1 MTAAIETKA
10 KSKMQLARVVF
21 DEVFTRG
28 YDLKGRTQRAVFI
41 ERCIAEIG
49 LTKNGA
55 STYYQNISNQVN
67 KGMKLYA
74 YNKPSTKKK
83 VTKAEVTKAEQSIFL
98 ALPLLSK
105 ERWMVIDSNGVE
117 VNCFSSR
124 TKAQEFAKANEMKWM
139 DRNKVA

>member
-1 MTAAIETKA
+1 MTKQV
-10 KSKMQLARVVF
+10 SKMQLARVIF
-21 DEVFTRG
+21 TEVFTRG
-28 YDLKGRTQRAVFI
+28 YNLEGKTQRAVFI

-67 KGMKLYA
+67 KGMKLYH
-74 YNKPSTKKK
+74 YNKSSKKK
-83 VTKAEVTKAEQSIFL
+83 VTKQEVVQAEQSIMMM
-98 ALPLLSK
+98 LPLLEK
-105 ERWMVIDSNGVE
+105 HRWMVVDNNDQE

-124 TKAQEFAKANEMKWM
+124 TKAQEFAKVNELKWK

>member
-1 MTAAIETKA
+1 MTKPV
-10 KSKMQLARVVF
+10 SKMSQARVIF
-21 DEVFTRG
+21 DQVFTRG
-28 YDLKGRTQRAVFI
+28 YNLNGKTQRSVFI
-41 ERCIAEIG
+41 ERCMNEIG
-49 LTKNGA
+49 MTKNGA

-83 VTKAEVTKAEQSIFL
+83 VTKQEVVQAEQKLL

-105 ERWMVIDSNGVE
+105 ERWMVVDEKGQE

-124 TKAQEFAKANEMKWM
+124 TKAQTFAKDNGMKWL

>member
-1 MTAAIETKA
+1 MTTETKA
-10 KSKMQLARVVF
+10 PSKMQLARKIY
-21 DEVFTRG
+21 DQIFTRG
-28 YDLKGRTQRAVFI
+28 YNLNGKTQRSVFI
-41 ERCIAEIG
+41 ERCIDEIG
-49 LTKNGA
+49 MTKNGA

-74 YNKPSTKKK
+74 YNKPATKKK
-83 VTKAEVTKAEQSIFL
+83 VTKQEVVQAEQKLL

-105 ERWMVIDSNGVE
+105 ERWMVVDEKGQE

-124 TKAQEFAKANEMKWM
+124 TKAQTFAKDNGMKWL

>member
-1 MTAAIETKA
+1 MTIETKA
-10 KSKMQLARVVF
+10 PSKMQLARKVY
-21 DEVFTRG
+21 DEIFTRG
-28 YDLKGRTQRAVFI
+28 YNLNGKTQRSVFI
-41 ERCIAEIG
+41 ERCIDEIG
-49 LTKNGA
+49 MTKNGA

-83 VTKAEVTKAEQSIFL
+83 VTKQEVVQAEQKLL
-98 ALPLLSK
+98 ALPLLSE
-105 ERWMVIDSNGVE
+105 ERWMVIDEKGQE

-124 TKAQEFAKANEMKWM
+124 TKAQTFAKDNGMKWL

>member
-1 MTAAIETKA
+1 MTKPV
-10 KSKMQLARVVF
+10 SKMSQARVIF
-21 DEVFTRG
+21 DQVFTRG
-28 YDLKGRTQRAVFI
+28 YNLNGKTQRSVFI
-41 ERCIAEIG
+41 ERCMNEIG
-49 LTKNGA
+49 MTKNGA

-74 YNKPSTKKK
+74 YNKPSSKKK
-83 VTKAEVTKAEQSIFL
+83 VTKQEVVQAEQKLL

-105 ERWMVIDSNGVE
+105 ERWMVVDEKGQE

-124 TKAQEFAKANEMKWM
+124 TKAQTFAKDNGMKWL

>member
-1 MTAAIETKA
+1 MTKPV
-10 KSKMQLARVVF
+10 SKMSQARVIF
-21 DEVFTRG
+21 DQVFTRG
-28 YDLKGRTQRAVFI
+28 YNLNGKTQRSVFI
-41 ERCIAEIG
+41 ERCINEIG
-49 LTKNGA
+49 MTKNGA

-74 YNKPSTKKK
+74 YNKPSSKKK
-83 VTKAEVTKAEQSIFL
+83 VTKQEVVQAEQKLL

-105 ERWMVIDSNGVE
+105 ERWMVVDEKGQE

-124 TKAQEFAKANEMKWM
+124 TKAQTFAKDNGMKWL

>member
-1 MTAAIETKA
+1 MTKPA
-10 KSKMQLARVVF
+10 SKMSQARVIF
-21 DEVFTRG
+21 DQVFTRG
-28 YDLKGRTQRAVFI
+28 YNLNGKTQRSVFI
-41 ERCIAEIG
+41 ERCMNEIG
-49 LTKNGA
+49 MTKNGA

-83 VTKAEVTKAEQSIFL
+83 VTKQEVVQAEQKLL

-105 ERWMVIDSNGVE
+105 ERWMVVDEKGQE

-124 TKAQEFAKANEMKWM
+124 TKAQTFAKDNGMKWL